1 MNTKIFSIALAATIL
16 VGGLAAAE
24 PSKTNAVNSTD
35 TYAMRMDRCPYYPSP
50 VLCRDTLKAHTASPT
65 SPAAVSPTFHTAG
78 DVAKS
83 KLM

>member
-35 TYAMRMDRCPYYPSP
+35 IYAMRMDRCPYYPSP
-50 VLCRDTLKAHTASPT
+50 VVCHDMLKAHAASLT
-65 SPAAVSPTFHTAG
+65 SPVAVPRTFHAAG
-78 DVAKS
+78 DVVRS